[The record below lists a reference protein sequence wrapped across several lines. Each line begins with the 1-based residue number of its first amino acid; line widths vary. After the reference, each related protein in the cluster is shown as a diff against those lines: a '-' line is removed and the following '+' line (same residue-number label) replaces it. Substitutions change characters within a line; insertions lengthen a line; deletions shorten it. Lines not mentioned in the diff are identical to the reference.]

1 MSAKDSSTVVGRL
14 RGVPI
19 VIASAACALLL
30 TACTSGGTSGSSG
43 EPNFVAGKDGTD
55 AVPASQRVMAPDL
68 SGKTVDGRV
77 LDVADYRGKVVVLNV
92 WGSWCPPCRA
102 EAKGFETVYQDVK
115 SQGVQFVGINT
126 RDASPAP
133 AMAFQRDQG
142 ITYPSLYDRTG
153 RLLLRFQKGT
163 LGIQS
168 VPSTLVIDRHGRVAA
183 RAIGALDRSALLKM
197 VQPIVGEK

>member
-1 MSAKDSSTVVGRL
+1 MSAKDSSTVVGRM

-19 VIASAACALLL
+19 VIASTACVLLL
-30 TACTSGGTSGSSG
+30 TACTSGGTSDSSG

-55 AVPASQRVMAPDL
+55 AVPASQRVMAPVL
-68 SGKTVDGRV
+68 SGKTVDGDV
-77 LDVADYRGKVVVLNV
+77 LNVADYKRKVVVLNV

-133 AMAFQRDQG
+133 ARAFQRDQG
-142 ITYPSLYDRTG
+142 ITYPSFYDPSG
-153 RLLLRFQKGT
+153 RLLIRFQRGT

-183 RAIGALDRSALLKM
+183 RALGALDKSALLKM
-197 VQPIVGEK
+197 VQPLVREK